1 MKCRWDKLLTC
12 NMLFSFDVL
21 AFCRRNN
28 DKKATKNCDIWDTY
42 NIQYMNAAAIRDKL
56 YDYIRIADDKK
67 IKAIYMMLEDDITEE
82 TEWWN
87 NPAFVA
93 ELEKEYDAWDA
104 GKEKGYSFAEI
115 KAEISKRRAKKHG
128 R

>member
-1 MKCRWDKLLTC
+1 
-12 NMLFSFDVL
+12 
-21 AFCRRNN
+21 
-28 DKKATKNCDIWDTY
+28 
-42 NIQYMNAAAIRDKL
+42 MNASIIRDKL
-56 YDYIRIADDKK
+56 YDYIRVADDKK

-93 ELEKEYDAWDA
+93 ELEKEFDAWDA
-104 GKEKGYSFAEI
+104 GKEKGYSLAEV
-115 KAEISKRRAKKHG
+115 KTEISKRRAKKHG

>member
-1 MKCRWDKLLTC
+1 
-12 NMLFSFDVL
+12 
-21 AFCRRNN
+21 
-28 DKKATKNCDIWDTY
+28 
-42 NIQYMNAAAIRDKL
+42 MNAAAIRDKL

-67 IKAIYMMLEDDITEE
+67 IKAIYMMLEDDIKEE

-93 ELEKEYDAWDA
+93 ELEKEFDAWDA
-104 GKEKGYSFAEI
+104 GKEKGYSLAEV